1 MKKIFGSVFLF
12 AACISNAQIGTQ
24 LPSAQI
30 GGADSKWTFGG
41 YAGLG
46 GAFGSGN
53 GGTSVYVM
61 PRVGYKITESF
72 EAGVSGNFTWNNST
86 YYSSTMVGIGPFA
99 NYYFSRSFY
108 MSGLYQHYFINQKNK
123 ATDQKY
129 IGNEDAL
136 YLGAGYMQRIGERV
150 YMQIGAMY
158 NVLYDK
164 NTSVFGG
171 GFVPNIGIVYG
182 L

>member
-1 MKKIFGSVFLF
+1 MKNILSAFILFSSVIAF
-12 AACISNAQIGTQ
+12 AQVGTS
-24 LPSAQI
+24 LPSTKI
-30 GGADSKWTFGG
+30 GGGDSNWTFGG

-61 PRVGYKITESF
+61 PRVGYKVTENF
-72 EAGVSGNFTWNNST
+72 ETGLSGNFTWNNAR
-86 YYSSTMVGIGPFA
+86 YYSSTMFGVGPFA

-108 MSGLYQHYFINQKNK
+108 LSGMYQHYFFNQKNK
-123 ATDQKY
+123 STGEKY
-129 IGNEDAL
+129 DGDEAAL
-136 YLGAGYMQRIGERV
+136 YLGGGYMQKIGERT

-158 NVLYDK
+158 NVLYDENK
-164 NTSVFGG
+164 SVFGG
-171 GFVPNIGIVYG
+171 GFVPNVGIVFG